1 MLSPLFYVLYGVIM
15 NDKEKK
21 GNPPM
26 SHLEKNIEKLEK
38 AEDIIISDELT
49 IWMTES
55 THPYLVPR
63 SDGG

>member
-1 MLSPLFYVLYGVIM
+1 M

-49 IWMTES
+49 IWMT
-55 THPYLVPR
+55 VPR